1 MKHVVW
7 VMYILWMKL
16 NISVKVLLDHGVGW
30 SGSPECWEW
39 QWSLQWRHDERDGVS
54 NHQHHECLLNRL
66 FRRRSKKTPKLRQLW
81 PVTGDRWPVNSP
93 HKWPVTQKMFPFD
106 DVIMYN
112 DTWLIHMRGNNWY
125 MNEKVGIKLNRHI
138 ILQYQVTGVMASGP
152 KEHRMFVQQV
162 VPANIKENTRALHYG
177 PFVREIHRWRFTGG
191 VPSQRASNAENVC
204 TSHDVLFGSVHCGHQ
219 APCHLMPK
227 AGLSPTDHTWSVGA
241 LDWHLSR

>member
-1 MKHVVW
+1 
-7 VMYILWMKL
+7 
-16 NISVKVLLDHGVGW
+16 
-30 SGSPECWEW
+30 
-39 QWSLQWRHDERDGVS
+39 
-54 NHQHHECLLNRL
+54 
-66 FRRRSKKTPKLRQLW
+66 
-81 PVTGDRWPVNSP
+81 
-93 HKWPVTQKMFPFD
+93 MFPFD

-204 TSHDVLFGSVHCGHQ
+204 TSHDVLLGAVHRPPGAVSPDAKGGVVTSWPHVVCGS
-219 APCHLMPK
+219 
-227 AGLSPTDHTWSVGA
+227 AGLTPVPITIIVWSMVEDGMADILMVGLKWLKPKCFA
-241 LDWHLSR
+241 T